1 MLAKKEACL
10 KTLIAFPDLYEIG
23 MSNQALR
30 IIYNR
35 LNEIS
40 GISCDRAFAPA
51 PDFEQ
56 LLRKTSTPVYGL
68 DTGISLSGLDLLLF
82 TLGYE
87 PGINGI
93 LSMMDISGIP
103 LHCSER
109 EEGDPI
115 VIAGGPAVSNP
126 LPYSSFID
134 AFWIGEAEAGFFT
147 LAEELLGMKIA
158 GKGRAALL
166 GRISEN
172 PHVWT
177 WKKQRA
183 KRAIAHNIVSGKP
196 AVFPLPSMK
205 TVQHH
210 GAVEI
215 MRGCP
220 NGCRFCH
227 AGFWYRPM
235 RQKGIDEIVK
245 EAEALVSV
253 GGWREISLSSLS
265 SGDYSGLGSL
275 ISVLNEKF
283 SRRHVS
289 FQLPSLKVSS
299 FSLPILEEISLTRKS
314 GLTFAVETPEKLCQ
328 FAINKEVSKEQ
339 VIAIIRQ
346 AKKSGWRTAK
356 FYFMIGLPKP
366 QVNGGENL
374 EGEESAI
381 VDFIL
386 DVGRQCNMHFNI
398 NIGVFVPKPH
408 TPYQRAAQMESEAAV
423 EKFDYLRNKL
433 KPAGHKVS
441 FSDPLVSVIEGI
453 ISRGDERVG
462 RLIERAYLGGSR
474 LDAWLEYIDRDVWK
488 KILQDNWELVKEIT
502 GKREGELPWQCINSR
517 VSEFFLLRELER
529 SGNSELTERCDEEC
543 SEFCGCCNGTK
554 VMKVKEPQNNPRAAN
569 EGTPDSVN
577 LGNVQVNRKSAR
589 SDTAIFKVLFS
600 FTKHRSAVFHGH
612 LSLIEIFSMAFN
624 RADIPVIYTKG
635 FNPLIKMEFAS
646 PLSLG
651 ISADAEIAAV
661 EFDHP
666 VDCEDFM
673 SKLNTSLPDGI
684 RIQKA
689 QSFRIPAGRKK
700 HSVSS
705 LLWGFVYICKDK
717 TDYVPAREEKRYRTA
732 VLEIAENKSFFNLRR
747 IAVLAKDTNDQPADF
762 FEVYGNLSES

>member
-87 PGINGI
+87 PCINGI

-126 LPYSSFID
+126 LPYSSFVD

-147 LAEELLGMKIA
+147 LAEELLRMKRA
-158 GKGRAALL
+158 GEGRAALL

-177 WKKQRA
+177 QKKQKA
-183 KRAIAHNIVSGKP
+183 ERAIAHNIASGKS

-205 TVQHH
+205 IVQQH

-328 FAINKEVSKEQ
+328 LAINKEVSKEQ

-366 QVNGGENL
+366 QANGGQNL
-374 EGEESAI
+374 EEEESAI

-408 TPYQRAAQMESEAAV
+408 TPYQKAAQMESGAAA
-423 EKFDYLRNKL
+423 EKFDYVRNRL

-462 RLIERAYLGGSR
+462 RLIEKAYLGGSR
-474 LDAWLEYIDRDVWK
+474 LDAWLEYIDRDVWIE
-488 KILQDNWELVKEIT
+488 ILQDNEELVKEIT
-502 GKREGELPWQCINSR
+502 GTREGELPWQGINSR
-517 VSEFFLLRELER
+517 VSDFFLLRELER

-543 SEFCGCCNGTK
+543 SEFFGCCNGTK
-554 VMKVKEPQNNPRAAN
+554 VMKAKELSKNPCAKA
-569 EGTPDSVN
+569 EEKTSDFVN
-577 LGNVQVNRKSAR
+577 LDNNTVNEKGAR
-589 SDTAIFKVLFS
+589 SDPAIFRVLFS
-600 FTKHRSAVFHGH
+600 FTKHGSAVFHGH
-612 LSLIEIFSMAFN
+612 LNLIEIFSMAFN
-624 RADIPVIYTKG
+624 RADIPVLYTKG

-651 ISADAEIAAV
+651 INADAEIAAV
-661 EFDHP
+661 EFDHT
-666 VDCEDFM
+666 VDCEDFI
-673 SKLNTSLPDGI
+673 SRLNTSLPDGI

-689 QSFRIPAGRKK
+689 QNFLIQAGRKK
-700 HSVSS
+700 HSVAS
-705 LLWGFVYICKDK
+705 LLWGFAYVHEGK
-717 TDYVPAREEKRYRTA
+717 TDYVPQREEKRYR
-732 VLEIAENKSFFNLRR
+732 ENKRLYDLKRA
-747 IAVLAKDTNDQPADF
+747 AVLANMEGERADYF
-762 FEVYGNLSES
+762 DVYGKLY